1 MTQRQQIQMLNS
13 IMPEIVESKDPEATM
28 LKCAKKNNLSPA
40 QLEKLGHVF
49 NSMKTLVGLEKQA
62 NRGDSFSIV
71 DVPEMVSKYTTYDPE
86 RVLSDKA
93 EEVHSK
99 VNKLTKYA
107 SSDPDGWGEC
117 LKFMQMSKSASANN
131 DWCFE
136 KQTLPSC
143 TEWIKK
149 TATRTNE
156 GGAVEFNNAE
166 VGDEWLEMDPDGVKA
181 DIMHKSAASRLKL
194 YNSVNNDLE
203 EAEMTLRQVVED
215 AGVAL
220 QEKLAS
226 FKLEILGNREAWTT
240 CIMDAQDLLSESE
253 FNKAASIVETYFEK
267 NNVYGLEKAA
277 NIFRGYSPR
286 LASDTTGLVADL
298 QEIADLQAAK
308 EKALD
313 LLDGFS
319 VKSAAK
325 TSAGT
330 TAALID
336 ALSFNKFHEKLNKGL
351 EKWHEHTKEVRD
363 NPLDYDTSLQL
374 DYDNSV
380 DRGLREIT
388 LQKLMLTDPIIAEAD
403 QATVQ
408 DLFNTIADLSPTIA
422 RDPIRMAPVL
432 KEALQYDA
440 LPMQQIKDLLSV
452 EESAGKVK
460 KFKREED
467 ESKKVKI

>member
-13 IMPEIVESKDPEATM
+13 IMPEIVESKNPEATM

-71 DVPEMVSKYTTYDPE
+71 DVPGMVSKYTTYDPE

-93 EEVHSK
+93 EAVHDK
-99 VNKLTKYA
+99 VDRLTKDA
-107 SSDPDGWGEC
+107 TADPDGWGEC

-143 TEWIKK
+143 SEWIKK
-149 TATRTNE
+149 TATRTNT
-156 GGAVEFNNAE
+156 GGAVEFNNTE
-166 VGDEWLEMDPDGVKA
+166 VDDEWLEMDPDGVAA
-181 DIMHKSAASRLKL
+181 DVMHKSAASRLKL

-226 FKLEILGNREAWTT
+226 FKIEILGNREDWAA
-240 CIMDAQDLLSESE
+240 CIMDAKDLLPAED
-253 FNKAASIVETYFEK
+253 FTKAAAIVESYFEK
-267 NNVYGLEKAA
+267 NNLRGLEKAA
-277 NIFRGYSPR
+277 TINRGYTPR
-286 LASDTTGLVADL
+286 LVRDTTGLVADL
-298 QEIADLQAAK
+298 QEIVELQQVK
-308 EKALD
+308 EKAASMLE
-313 LLDGFS
+313 G
-319 VKSAAK
+319 
-325 TSAGT
+325 
-330 TAALID
+330 
-336 ALSFNKFHEKLNKGL
+336 FNKTASLNKGL
-351 EKWHEHTKEVRD
+351 ESLNGLILNMRSYPAEV
-363 NPLDYDTSLQL
+363 NPKMQL
-374 DYDNSV
+374 KYDNEV
-380 DRGLREIT
+380 ERGLKEIT
-388 LQKLMLTDPIIAEAD
+388 LQQLLLSDPIIAEAD

-422 RDPIRMAPVL
+422 KDPIRMAPVL

-452 EESAGKVK
+452 EESAGKAK
-460 KFKREED
+460 KLRREED
-467 ESKKVKI
+467 ASKVMKSETK